1 MKFVRESRIAAR
13 PERVFAFHESP
24 GAFQRLTPP
33 WEHIVVESG
42 GASIRPGCRV
52 TLTTR
57 LGPLRF
63 RWVAEH
69 TEYDPPRLFAD
80 RQLSGPF
87 ASWYHRHRMID
98 DGNGGT
104 TLRDEVDYELPLG
117 AIGRWIGSRY
127 IRRKLNR
134 MFDYRH
140 EVTKR
145 IVEAGDFPNSSSEV
159 DV

>member
-1 MKFVRESRIAAR
+1 
-13 PERVFAFHESP
+13 
-24 GAFQRLTPP
+24 
-33 WEHIVVESG
+33 
-42 GASIRPGCRV
+42 
-52 TLTTR
+52 
-57 LGPLRF
+57 
-63 RWVAEH
+63 VAEH

-145 IVEAGDFPNSSSEV
+145 IVEAGDFPNSSFRA